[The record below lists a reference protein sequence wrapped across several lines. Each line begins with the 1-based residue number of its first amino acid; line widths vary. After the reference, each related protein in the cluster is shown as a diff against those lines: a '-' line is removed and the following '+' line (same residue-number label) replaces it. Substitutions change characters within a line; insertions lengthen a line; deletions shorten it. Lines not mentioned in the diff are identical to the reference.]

1 VKSVYRLLIV
11 YSIKRDIIL
20 QIKLIIKREFMNIV
34 VNGEDRKFDDKTT
47 LLSVLK
53 ELSLEGKVMAAAVNM
68 EIVKQDAW
76 SDRALNDG
84 DKLELLD
91 FVGGG

>member
-1 VKSVYRLLIV
+1 
-11 YSIKRDIIL
+11 
-20 QIKLIIKREFMNIV
+20 MNVI
-34 VNGEDRKFDDKTT
+34 VNGESREFKSEST
-47 LLSVLK
+47 LLEILR

-68 EIVKQDAW
+68 EIVKQDSW
-76 SDRALNDG
+76 GIHKLNNG

>member
-1 VKSVYRLLIV
+1 M
-11 YSIKRDIIL
+11 IIT
-20 QIKLIIKREFMNIV
+20 I
-34 VNGEDRKFDDKTT
+34 NGESKNFAENTT
-47 LLSVLK
+47 LLMVLK

-68 EIVKQDAW
+68 DIVKQDSW
-76 SDRALNDG
+76 GTHKLQDG

>member
-1 VKSVYRLLIV
+1 
-11 YSIKRDIIL
+11 
-20 QIKLIIKREFMNIV
+20 MNIII
-34 VNGEDRKFDDKTT
+34 NGEEKKFIENIS
-47 LLSVLK
+47 LMGVLE
-53 ELSLEGKVMAAAVNM
+53 ELSLVGKVMAAAVNM

-76 SDRALNDG
+76 DKHLLKDG

>member
-1 VKSVYRLLIV
+1 LKQREEMNLLI
-11 YSIKRDIIL
+11 
-20 QIKLIIKREFMNIV
+20 
-34 VNGEDRKFDDKTT
+34 NGETKSFNENIT
-47 LLSVLK
+47 LQEVLK

-68 EIVKQDAW
+68 NIVKQDNW
-76 SDRALNDG
+76 KSYKLSDG

>member
-1 VKSVYRLLIV
+1 MATITLIFKKC
-11 YSIKRDIIL
+11 IKRDL
-20 QIKLIIKREFMNIV
+20 MNII
-34 VNGEDRKFDDKTT
+34 VNGKSKDFNVGITVLE
-47 LLSVLK
+47 LLK

-68 EIVKQDAW
+68 DIVKQDNW
-76 SDRALNDG
+76 DKYKLNDG

>member
-1 VKSVYRLLIV
+1 
-11 YSIKRDIIL
+11 
-20 QIKLIIKREFMNIV
+20 MNITI
-34 VNGEDRKFDDKTT
+34 NGESKEFSGNIT
-47 LLSVLK
+47 LMNVLH

-68 EIVKQDAW
+68 EIVKQDSW
-76 SDRALNDG
+76 NKYHLKDG

>member
-1 VKSVYRLLIV
+1 MKIA
-11 YSIKRDIIL
+11 
-20 QIKLIIKREFMNIV
+20 
-34 VNGEDRKFDDKTT
+34 VNGEEREFKEGIT
-47 LLSVLK
+47 LSEVLK

-68 EIVKQDAW
+68 DIVKQDTW
-76 SDRALNDG
+76 DTYLVKNN

>member
-1 VKSVYRLLIV
+1 
-11 YSIKRDIIL
+11 
-20 QIKLIIKREFMNIV
+20 MNIV
-34 VNGEDRKFDDKTT
+34 INGESREFDSGIT
-47 LLSVLK
+47 LSKLLK

-68 EIVKQDAW
+68 EIVKQ
-76 SDRALNDG
+76 NDWESYRLKDS

>member
-1 VKSVYRLLIV
+1 MKIV
-11 YSIKRDIIL
+11 I
-20 QIKLIIKREFMNIV
+20 
-34 VNGEDRKFDDKTT
+34 NGEDKEFTEGTT
-47 LLSVLK
+47 LLELLK

-68 EIVKQDAW
+68 DIVKQDSW
-76 SDRALNDG
+76 STCKLSDG

>member
-1 VKSVYRLLIV
+1 MHEYRDGI
-11 YSIKRDIIL
+11 
-20 QIKLIIKREFMNIV
+20 
-34 VNGEDRKFDDKTT
+34 T
-47 LLSVLK
+47 LTELLK

-68 EIVKQDAW
+68 DIVKQDNW
-76 SDRALNDG
+76 DEYTFKDG

>member
-1 VKSVYRLLIV
+1 
-11 YSIKRDIIL
+11 
-20 QIKLIIKREFMNIV
+20 MNII
-34 VNGEDRKFDDKTT
+34 VNGETREFKGEST
-47 LLSVLK
+47 LLEILK

-68 EIVKQDAW
+68 EIVKQDSW
-76 SDRALNDG
+76 DTHKLNDG